1 MSSRYGGGAV
11 GATMTWEDE
20 MMSLVDDAWFR
31 YPDAIG
37 DAAVAA
43 SSEERDAMDRSDR
56 ASASE
61 FQETSKEEAVVL
73 SETVRDQVGG
83 FLRATGEL
91 VAELSR
97 GCWDI
102 MLQSLAAAQNTFV
115 GKKMKGKCVSA
126 SRKLGFLNEFLP
138 EDRDPTHAWS
148 VVICVFSLSLM
159 GTNASTPIYHFVNL
173 YKKLLI

>member
-1 MSSRYGGGAV
+1 MV

-20 MMSLVDDAWFR
+20 MMRLVDDAWFR
-31 YPDAIG
+31 HPDAMG
-37 DAAVAA
+37 EAAAAA
-43 SSEERDAMDRSDR
+43 SSEKRDAMDRSER

-61 FQETSKEEAVVL
+61 FHETSKEEAVVP
-73 SETVRDQVGG
+73 SETLRDQVGG

-102 MLQSLAAAQNTFV
+102 MLQSLAAAQHTFV
-115 GKKMKGKCVSA
+115 GKKMKGKCVLA

-138 EDRDPTHAWS
+138 EDRDPTHAWP

-173 YKKLLI
+173 FKNH